1 MEVEVCTTRAYVYMY
16 VLCAP
21 TPGRGDVPGIRSFH
35 CSARSGLAFCNAA
48 QCRVLIEFGK
58 FIDDNDYNIHII
70 LIFHMSP
77 NGLVSE
83 LISELIKES

>member
-1 MEVEVCTTRAYVYMY
+1 MNLYCRLLLLELYAMMLHKLAAIHL
-16 VLCAP
+16 VLK
-21 TPGRGDVPGIRSFH
+21 
-35 CSARSGLAFCNAA
+35 
-48 QCRVLIEFGK
+48 FGK

-83 LISELIKES
+83 LISELI